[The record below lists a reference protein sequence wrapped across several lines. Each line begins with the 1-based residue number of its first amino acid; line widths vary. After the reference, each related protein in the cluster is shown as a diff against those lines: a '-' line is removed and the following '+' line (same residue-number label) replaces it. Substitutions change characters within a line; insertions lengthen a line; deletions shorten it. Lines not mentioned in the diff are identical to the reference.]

1 MVKVETRIQ
10 LAIKEILVEETWKY
24 LKTNN
29 NFDKVLSIASL
40 IEPFDEGPDPCYE
53 DCRGMCFG
61 CYDGYKYSL
70 DWRASY
76 NLRVKKPFS
85 LLTDHKLEMLIDA
98 IDDKVHKCDE
108 WCSNYICF
116 KFVGDT
122 CSVKFCNNLYIK
134 KSKNTKF
141 CSWCR
146 TKGWPIYKHNWDMNI
161 NFLNQQS

>member
-10 LAIKEILVEETWKY
+10 LAIKEILEEETWKH
-24 LKTNN
+24 LKSNN

-40 IEPFDEGPDPCYE
+40 IEPFDEGPDTCYE

-76 NLRVKKPFS
+76 NLYNKKPFS
-85 LLTDHKLEMLIDA
+85 LITDHELDMLIET
-98 IDDKVHKCDE
+98 INDKVHTCDE
-108 WCSNYICF
+108 WCSSFTCF
-116 KFVGDT
+116 KFVGDS
-122 CSVKFCNNLYIK
+122 CSVKFWKNLYIK
-134 KSKNTKF
+134 ERKNIKY

-146 TKGWPIYKHNWDMNI
+146 TEGWPIYKHNWDMKNKS
-161 NFLNQQS
+161 N